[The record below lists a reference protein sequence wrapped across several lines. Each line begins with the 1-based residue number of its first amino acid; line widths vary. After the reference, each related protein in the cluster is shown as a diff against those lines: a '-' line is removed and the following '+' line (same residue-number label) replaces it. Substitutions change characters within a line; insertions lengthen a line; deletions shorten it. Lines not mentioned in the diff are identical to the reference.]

1 MKRTF
6 VSLILFLIVI
16 GLVIFGIFQNKK
28 NNEKED
34 LTKVTVA
41 EVAHSIFY
49 APQYAAISKGYFEE
63 EGIDV
68 ELALTPGADAVTAA
82 VLSGDVQIGFSGT
95 EATIYVYNGGEKDYL
110 QVFAAL
116 TKRDGAFLV
125 SREKIDNFT
134 LDDLKGKTV
143 IGGRKGGMPE
153 MTFEWALREA
163 NIDPTKDLSI
173 DTSVAFPAME
183 GAFIGGTGDFVT
195 LFEPN
200 ATSVEKQGYGYV
212 VAYVGTYG
220 GAVPYTAYNA
230 KSSFIKANPEL
241 IEGFSKAIQKG
252 LKFVKENEPKV
263 VAETIVSF
271 FPDTSIDD
279 LTTMVKRYKESDAWR
294 DTIAIDEEEWKHIQD
309 IMKASGE
316 LDEYVSY
323 IGVGILS
330 FCNIFRPQIILI
342 GGGIS
347 NQGDYLINKLVK
359 YCSERDYGMKMSPK
373 VEIKCAAL
381 KNDAGVIGAASLVM

>member
-34 LTKVTVA
+34 ITKKKSDLTTVKVA

-68 ELALTPGADAVTAA
+68 ELTLTPGADAVTAA

-134 LDDLKGKTV
+134 LDDLRGKTV

-294 DTIAIDEEEWKHIQD
+294 DTIAIDEDEWKHIQD

-323 IGVGILS
+323 DKLIYDEYFS
-330 FCNIFRPQIILI
+330 EFR
-342 GGGIS
+342 
-347 NQGDYLINKLVK
+347 
-359 YCSERDYGMKMSPK
+359 
-373 VEIKCAAL
+373 
-381 KNDAGVIGAASLVM
+381 